1 MTTLTPVRRAI
12 TSSGVKRRYR
22 SGLEEAIAHQIAAA
36 NLPVIYEETTL
47 DYVWPERPSK
57 YTVDFDIAGPNGQ
70 VTYIEAKGLFD
81 VQSRHKML
89 LVKQQ
94 HPDLDIRFVFSNANA
109 PIYKGSPTT
118 YAQWCDKH
126 GFPWAN
132 RRIPDE
138 WLCTPKQEGEADGN
152 DHPQEPERTN
162 SGSPAEG

>member
-1 MTTLTPVRRAI
+1 MITPAPVRRPT
-12 TSSGVKRRYR
+12 TSSGVRRRYR
-22 SGLEEAIAHQIAAA
+22 SGLEEAIAHQIESA

-47 DYVWPERPSK
+47 DYIWPARPSK
-57 YTVDFDIAGPNGQ
+57 YTPDFQVGDIHLE
-70 VTYIEAKGLFD
+70 VKGLFD

-94 HPDLDIRFVFSNANA
+94 HPDLDIRFVFSNSNA
-109 PIYKGSPTT
+109 PIYKGSPTS

-138 WLCTPKQEGEADGN
+138 WLCTPKQEGETDVEKRSEKPAQPGSGCAADG
-152 DHPQEPERTN
+152 
-162 SGSPAEG
+162 